1 MHNALTDIGYKT
13 QVLAQMQARIQAAFE
28 KKARLGNEALKAC
41 PGLVT
46 TSQRFLF

>member
-13 QVLAQMQARIQAAFE
+13 QMQARIQAAFE
-28 KKARLGNEALKAC
+28 KARLGNEALKAC